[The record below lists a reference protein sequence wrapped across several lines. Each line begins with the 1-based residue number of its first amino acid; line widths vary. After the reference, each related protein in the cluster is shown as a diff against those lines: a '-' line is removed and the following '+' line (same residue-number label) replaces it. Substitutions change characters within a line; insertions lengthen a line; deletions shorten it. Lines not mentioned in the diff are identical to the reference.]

1 MSLARPCES
10 SAIYSFILKKSVE
23 RCSDAAAASPD
34 LSTMSDTQR
43 NSSPL
48 LGLLGKSV
56 STIMPGIVAPR
67 AAQPALAAQPSSQNR
82 KKARSGAPGGRGR
95 QIGEETDGTKV
106 RRNVRHAAIQRAVFG
121 SVHPLLPL
129 LAHARHFCFPRFSET
144 PP

>member
-10 SAIYSFILKKSVE
+10 SAIYSFILKKSVA

-34 LSTMSDTQR
+34 LSTMSATQR

-56 STIMPGIVAPR
+56 STIMPGIVAPP
-67 AAQPALAAQPSSQNR
+67 APLPALTAQPSSPNR

-95 QIGEETDGTKV
+95 QIGGGTDGTKG
-106 RRNVRHAAIQRAVFG
+106 RGKVRHATVQRGVFG
-121 SVHPLLPL
+121 
-129 LAHARHFCFPRFSET
+129 
-144 PP
+144 